1 MTTAPVVFVGDA
13 DLSVRSSPNQP
24 AIKICWMLFASYCRK
39 IGRDARASK
48 GRYPCVSPGRR
59 RISPRFKSCWGCP
72 QAVAQGAH
80 KEASN
85 AET

>member
-48 GRYPCVSPGRR
+48 GRYPRLSRAGDAFLHASRVVGVV
-59 RISPRFKSCWGCP
+59 PRP
-72 QAVAQGAH
+72 
-80 KEASN
+80 
-85 AET
+85 